1 MIVDH
6 RTLLFYDASCLI
18 AAAGSP
24 TGGSGLLL
32 SLCVRRL
39 LRGAVSQAVL
49 LEAEGNIQSKLR
61 PHAMSTYHDLLQTA
75 HLSMAPIPPVPP
87 TSAWLQEV
95 NAKDVHVVAAP
106 LAAKAPYVLTLDRK
120 LVTEI
125 NRTALPIE
133 ALTPA
138 DFIRGVLP
146 RHVYYPSLRS

>member
-6 RTLLFYDASCLI
+6 RTLLFFDASCLI

-49 LEAEGNIQSKLR
+49 LEVEGNIQTKFR
-61 PHAMSTYHDLLQTA
+61 PQVLSAYHNLLQTA
-75 HLSMAPIPPVPP
+75 HLSMAPIPQVPP
-87 TSAWLQEV
+87 TSTWLQEV
-95 NAKDVHVVAAP
+95 NAKDVHVVAAA

-120 LVTEI
+120 LATEI
-125 NRTALPIE
+125 SRAALPIE
-133 ALTPA
+133 ALSPG
-138 DFIRGVLP
+138 DFIRNVLP
-146 RHVYYPSLRS
+146 LHVNYPPLRS

>member
-1 MIVDH
+1 MIVGH
-6 RTLLFYDASCLI
+6 TTLLFLDASCLI
-18 AAAGSP
+18 AAAGTP

-49 LEAEGNIQSKLR
+49 LEAEGNIQSRLR
-61 PHAMSTYHDLLQTA
+61 PQALSAYHDLLQMA

-95 NAKDVHVVAAP
+95 NAKDVHVVAAT

-120 LVTEI
+120 LAIEI
-125 NRTALPIE
+125 NQIALPIE
-133 ALTPA
+133 ALAPG
-138 DFIRGVLP
+138 DFIRNVLP
-146 RHVYYPSLRS
+146 LHINYPTLRS

>member
-6 RTLLFYDASCLI
+6 KTLLFYDASCLI

-49 LEAEGNIQSKLR
+49 LEAEGNIQTKFR
-61 PHAMSTYHDLLQTA
+61 PQVLSVYHNLLQTA
-75 HLSMAPIPPVPP
+75 HLSMAPIPQVPP

-95 NAKDVHVVAAP
+95 NTKDVHVVAAA

-120 LVTEI
+120 LALEI

-133 ALTPA
+133 ALAPG
-138 DFIRGVLP
+138 DFIRNVLP
-146 RHVYYPSLRS
+146 LHVNYPSLRS

>member
-6 RTLLFYDASCLI
+6 KTLLFFDASCLI

-61 PHAMSTYHDLLQTA
+61 PQALGVYHDLLQTA
-75 HLSMAPIPPVPP
+75 HLSMAPIPPVPS

-95 NAKDVHVVAAP
+95 NAKDVHVVAAT
-106 LAAKAPYVLTLDRK
+106 LAVKATYVLTLDRK
-120 LVTEI
+120 LALEI

-133 ALTPA
+133 ALAPG
-138 DFIRGVLP
+138 DFIRNVLP
-146 RHVYYPSLRS
+146 LHINYPTLRS